1 MPKRYISSG
10 ESIPSIARDEG
21 FFWKTLWN
29 LPENASL
36 KEKRKDPNVLYEGDE
51 VEVPELREKE
61 ETRATEQ
68 THTFRRK
75 GDPLKLKLRLMLM
88 DEPRGNEDFT
98 LDVDGKL
105 ITGSTDGDGKLEE
118 WIPGNA
124 RRAKLIL
131 AGGREEYPIQISR
144 LDPIDTTPGAKQ
156 RLANLGYACSDDE
169 DVSEEDAR
177 AICEF
182 QRKYKLEETG
192 ELDGATVG
200 KIKEFYP

>member
-1 MPKRYISSG
+1 MPKRTISSG

-21 FFWKTLWN
+21 FFWKTLWE
-29 LPENASL
+29 LPENAEL
-36 KEKRKDPNVLYEGDE
+36 REKRKDPNVLYEGDE

-61 ETRATEQ
+61 ESRATEQ

-75 GDPLKLKLRLMLM
+75 GDPLKLKLKLMLM
-88 DEPRGNEDFT
+88 DEPRSNEDFT

-105 ITGSTDGDGKLEE
+105 ITGSTDADGKLEE

-124 RRAKLIL
+124 RRATLIMG
-131 AGGREEYPIQISR
+131 GGREKYPIHISR
-144 LDPIDTTPGAKQ
+144 LDPVDTTPGAKQ
-156 RLANLGYACSDDE
+156 RLANLGYACSDDDE
-169 DVSEEDAR
+169 ISAQDAQ

-192 ELDGATVG
+192 QFDEPTLA
-200 KIKEFYP
+200 KIKEFYQ